1 LGIEK
6 SNGELHQVSEIPPG
20 AELLASSER
29 TGIEM
34 FAVGEHALAIQ
45 GHPEFFDDVV
55 VDLLE
60 GRLASMMTV
69 LLTPFSLSNLEMSNT
84 LKTS

>member
-1 LGIEK
+1 VII
-6 SNGELHQVSEIPPG
+6 NGQVSEIPPG

-34 FAVGEHALAIQ
+34 FALEEHALAIQ

-55 VDLLE
+55 FDLID

-69 LLTPFSLSNLEMSNT
+69 RFTSSLSLSN
-84 LKTS
+84 